1 MIKHIVLFTLK
12 DPANAPKVKALLD
25 SCKDIVP
32 GIREFEVG
40 IKTEGLEATADVVLV
55 SGPMTGQPAETADL
69 KLVKDALPDTP
80 VFANTGVNIDNVAD
94 VLKLADGCVIG
105 SHLKVGGDTWKN
117 VDKARVKR
125 FMDKVRKIR

>member
-32 GIREFEVG
+32 GMREFEVG

-55 SGPMTGQPAETADL
+55 STFEDAAALAAYQPH
-69 KLVKDALPDTP
+69 PHHQ
-80 VFANTGVNIDNVAD
+80 GVVAQIREMASGRQ
-94 VLKLADGCVIG
+94 VLDYVC
-105 SHLKVGGDTWKN
+105 
-117 VDKARVKR
+117 
-125 FMDKVRKIR
+125 